1 MLAAGEGIQPPVE
14 AGLLLLL
21 EDDVG
26 VISVKLVKLAK
37 LAKLEK
43 LVVAVLRDMSSVT
56 LTLTRKSRD
65 ICCSCHRRGILHRL

>member
-14 AGLLLLL
+14 AGLLPLL

-37 LAKLEK
+37 LEK
-43 LVVAVLRDMSSVT
+43 PVVAVLRDMSSVT
-56 LTLTRKSRD
+56 LLLTRKSRY